1 MFESWHSATPLSS
14 RSAGVFSFGALRL
27 LLLAQPLRLVPDLPQ
42 LGFEFVH
49 FTLEMIWQGLTRA
62 GPRLPSH
69 RCVGK
74 GLFLSRSY
82 RDEMQMT
89 AALAIN
95 HWEGLT
101 QGRCSIST
109 PKKDNFTAKQAGT
122 ENTPQRSNSGNCWG
136 KTNSNPLIQWR

>member
-14 RSAGVFSFGALRL
+14 RSTGVFSFSALHL

-62 GPRLPSH
+62 GPGFPSH

-109 PKKDNFTAKQAGT
+109 PKKTTSQLSKQVLRTHHKGATQGIVGAKPT
-122 ENTPQRSNSGNCWG
+122 LTH
-136 KTNSNPLIQWR
+136 